1 MNGSPQALTNA
12 VVSVVAIVVG
22 GGQELEWAIFARS
35 GVAVV
40 KGRLEFQG
48 TVVKGRLEFQGSI
61 VASPCQLPSPEM
73 EAVAEVCKGRQR
85 ERKFR
90 GENQREREGE
100 SLGEFSFNKVI
111 FLF

>member
-22 GGQELEWAIFARS
+22 GGQELEGAIFARS

-40 KGRLEFQG
+40 KGRLEFG
-48 TVVKGRLEFQGSI
+48 GSI
-61 VASPCQLPSPEM
+61 VASSCQLPSPEM

-90 GENQREREGE
+90 GENQ
-100 SLGEFSFNKVI
+100 
-111 FLF
+111 